1 MESAREKKGEKKIFQ
16 KMESLLKSGRE
27 LLCHWLLLQEISCG
41 HDFLPPSLSL
51 PLKCS
56 CKHKHVHALRWILSS
71 YETRRHHSAISTFRR
86 IETDL

>member
-1 MESAREKKGEKKIFQ
+1 MESEKEKKREKMIFQ
-16 KMESLLKSGRE
+16 KMESLLMSGRE
-27 LLCHWLLLQEISCG
+27 LLCHRLLLQEISCS

-71 YETRRHHSAISTFRR
+71 YETRRYHSAISTFRR
-86 IETDL
+86 TETDF